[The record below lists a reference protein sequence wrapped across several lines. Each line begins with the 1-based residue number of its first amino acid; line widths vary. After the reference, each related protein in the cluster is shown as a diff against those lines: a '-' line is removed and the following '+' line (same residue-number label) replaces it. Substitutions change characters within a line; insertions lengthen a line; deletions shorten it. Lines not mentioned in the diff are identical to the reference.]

1 MVITFQKIVLIPK
14 SKWIRAIKE
23 VQTNKS
29 KEHLSDKL
37 YRLIGKLKSHGN
49 QNTKDISIPDQFI
62 ISNIVPDDDWI
73 TPETLTREDELVLI
87 DMLMN
92 IVADED
98 IGEELLELLCISDS
112 MDNVEVALLYTKFH
126 QF

>member
-49 QNTKDISIPDQFI
+49 ENTKDISIPDQFI

-73 TPETLTREDELVLI
+73 TPETLTSEDELVLI

-98 IGEELLELLCISDS
+98 VGEELLELLCISDS